1 MEKIEKER
9 KKIDSID
16 RRLAAL
22 LRKRMDC
29 SERIGSA
36 KKKQGIAVECLQRE
50 KEVREKWERNF
61 SENRL
66 PKEMAESVLEST
78 LSFSKKLQEGKR
90 IKGKKIGIIGFGRF
104 GQFMA
109 GKLKGNFEICAFDAV
124 DRSAEAEKLGV
135 ALASFEECASSNI
148 VIFAVPISSLR
159 ESLGKASAF
168 FTPGSI
174 VFDVCSVKEFPV
186 GAMAE
191 LVPPHCECI
200 GTHPLFG
207 PETAKNG
214 LQGQKI
220 VLCPVRTKRLEKI
233 VSFLESLGLIV
244 IFSGAEEHDRN
255 MARSL
260 SLVHFLGKGLIGIGA
275 DKVEF
280 ATRTHEM
287 FLELMN
293 IVRKDSKELFEDMH
307 KFNRFAPEARKKMVA
322 ELEKLD
328 EELG

>member
-1 MEKIEKER
+1 K
-9 KKIDSID
+9 
-16 RRLAAL
+16 
-22 LRKRMDC
+22 
-29 SERIGSA
+29 GS
-36 KKKQGIAVECLQRE
+36 
-50 KEVREKWERNF
+50 
-61 SENRL
+61 
-66 PKEMAESVLEST
+66 
-78 LSFSKKLQEGKR
+78 
-90 IKGKKIGIIGFGRF
+90 
-104 GQFMA
+104 
-109 GKLKGNFEICAFDAV
+109 FEICAFDKV
-124 DRSAEAEKLGV
+124 DRHVEAESLGV
-135 ALASFEECASSNI
+135 IFASFEECASSDI
-148 VIFAVPISSLR
+148 VVFAVPISSLR
-159 ESLGKASAF
+159 ESLEKAVGF
-168 FTPGSI
+168 LKPGAI

-191 LVPPHCECI
+191 LVPEHCECI

-233 VSFLESLGLIV
+233 VSFFESLGLEVIV
-244 IFSGAEEHDRN
+244 SGAEEHDRN
-255 MARSL
+255 MAHSL

-307 KFNRFAPEARKKMVA
+307 KFNRFASPTRKKMVE
-322 ELEKLD
+322 ELERLD
-328 EELG
+328 RGLD